1 MKQNVLFI
9 VLDSITNDVIFNKNS
24 SRLCTPFLNELR
36 DKSISGNKMF
46 SESPYTEAALMCL
59 LGSVDT
65 MDNGGYMERMKNTY
79 SVLEEFQK
87 NGYKT
92 FFNTYYP
99 SIYPSQMVKGY
110 DERKYIEGF
119 QFIQLWEYRLKYF
132 SEIYDKNELTNEE
145 KEMLIN
151 MLLDNFNAWMEYLLK
166 IKNKDS
172 ETSMLNDCIDTKYI
186 DKDIKALNREIDK
199 FKENK
204 IKYLDKLL
212 SLKEDHP
219 LFKIKTYKMIDKVHD
234 NDVRNIVMNK
244 YKSTF
249 KRIEKLNFKNN
260 LFGNKIPMR
269 KLFNSLIHRDFETF
283 KGLLAGYKNSI
294 IDKDLYERIDKNYD
308 MFKAQRSFYTVKEE
322 LFKWIK
328 DNKDNTWMSY
338 VHVDD
343 AHYTESFFTY
353 DTNDI
358 NIIDKDFERIN
369 EYLDNIP
376 KKYKGS
382 IAYDL
387 SLLYCDNIIKNIFEF
402 LDKEKLLDNT
412 SVVITADHGFSYY
425 FSPIR
430 EKYVISSYRENY
442 NVPFIIYNKDV
453 KPRII
458 ENYLST
464 KDIPSTLLSLAN
476 IDIPKCFKGH
486 NLLKYNGTDY
496 AYLEYMGGGCPDI
509 KRRPVILGVR
519 TDNYEVIMEV
529 YVNKNFNDNAIK
541 EIYDIKTDMY
551 ENNNLV
557 NKKNI
562 KELITDELNLLETR
576 FNELVKYYRG

>member
-24 SRLCTPFLNELR
+24 SRLCAPFLNELR

-529 YVNKNFNDNAIK
+529 YVNKNFNDNEIK

-562 KELITDELNLLETR
+562 KELITDELNLLEAR

>member
-1 MKQNVLFI
+1 MKQNALFI

-24 SRLCTPFLNELR
+24 SRLCAPFLNELR

-308 MFKAQRSFYTVKEE
+308 MFKVQRSFYTVKEE

-529 YVNKNFNDNAIK
+529 YVNKNFNDNEIK